1 MPFIGIFAKENDN
14 NFIKNEICKNSKVNK
29 FEVFNI
35 NQKSLENLKNVKFDI
50 LIIKEDISNIIKKSN
65 YIENIIKKAT
75 YIIVNKDIKN
85 NKILLNQ
92 NINIITYGFNTNSEI
107 TISSIKEDNIM
118 ICIQNKIKSVNER
131 IIEEQEVSIKIKKHN
146 INKLYNIMAVFTVLM
161 IYGENLKKKKK
172 NI

>member
-161 IYGENLKKKKK
+161 IYGENLKETIK